1 MKKCCIVGGGDFS
14 AETFD
19 ETEYDLIIAA
29 DSGCLYLDEI
39 GIEADIYIGDFDS
52 LGKIPEKKN
61 VIKLPVEKDDTDVSA
76 ALKYAID
83 KGFSNID
90 IFGGLG
96 GKRLSHSIAN
106 IQLLIYAKK
115 RGVSA
120 LLFGKG
126 CKVRVLKNE
135 MFRIEE
141 KGISVSVFALG
152 KRAKVKETGMKYPFD
167 GYLEEEFPLGVSN
180 STISEVAE
188 ITVTE
193 GIALIIEEKEEA

>member
-14 AETFD
+14 AEAFD
-19 ETEYDLIIAA
+19 KTEYDLIIAA

-39 GIEADIYIGDFDS
+39 GVEADIYIGDFDS
-52 LGKIPEKKN
+52 FGKIPEKKN

-76 ALKYAID
+76 ALKHAID

-96 GKRLSHSIAN
+96 GKRFSHSIAN

-115 RGVSA
+115 RGISA
-120 LLFGKG
+120 LLYGNG
-126 CKVRVLKNE
+126 CKVRVLENE
-135 MFRIEE
+135 TFRIEE
-141 KGISVSVFALG
+141 KGISVSVFALE
-152 KRAKVKETGMKYPFD
+152 KRAKVKETGMKYPLD

-193 GIALIIEEKEEA
+193 GIALIIEEKEES

>member
-14 AETFD
+14 ANTFD
-19 ETEYDLIIAA
+19 KTEYDLIIAA
-29 DSGCLYLDEI
+29 DSGCLYLDGI
-39 GIEADIYIGDFDS
+39 GVEADIYIGDFDS
-52 LGKIPEKKN
+52 LGKIPKKEN

-83 KGFSNID
+83 KGFVNID

-96 GKRLSHSIAN
+96 GKRLSHTVAN

-115 RGVSA
+115 HGVSV
-120 LLFGKG
+120 LLFGNG
-126 CKVRVLKNE
+126 CNVRVLENE
-135 MFRIEE
+135 TFKIKE

-152 KRAKVKETGMKYPFD
+152 KRAKVKETGMKYPLD
-167 GYLEEEFPLGVSN
+167 GYLEEAFPLGVSN
-180 STISEVAE
+180 STVSEIAE

-193 GIALIIEEKEEA
+193 GIALIIEEKEE

>member
-19 ETEYDLIIAA
+19 KMEYDLIIAA
-29 DSGCLYLDEI
+29 DSGCLYLDEM
-39 GIEADIYIGDFDS
+39 GVEADIYIGDFDS

-76 ALKYAID
+76 ALKYAIE
-83 KGFSNID
+83 KGFVNID

-96 GKRLSHSIAN
+96 GKRISHTIAN

-120 LLFGKG
+120 LLYGNG
-126 CKVRVLKNE
+126 GKVRVLENE
-135 MFRIEE
+135 TFRIEE
-141 KGISVSVFALG
+141 KEISVSVFALG
-152 KRAKVKETGMKYPFD
+152 KRAKVKETGMKYPLD

-180 STISEVAE
+180 STVSEVAE
-188 ITVTE
+188 ITVSD
-193 GIALIIEEKEEA
+193 GIALIIEEKEES

>member
-1 MKKCCIVGGGDFS
+1 MKKCCIVGGGDFP
-14 AETFD
+14 AGFFD
-19 ETEYDLIIAA
+19 KTEYDLIIAA
-29 DSGCLYLDEI
+29 DSGCLYLDSL

-52 LGKIPEKKN
+52 LGKIPEKEN

-76 ALKYAID
+76 ALKYAMD
-83 KGFSNID
+83 KGFENID

-96 GKRLSHSIAN
+96 GKRLSHTVAN

-120 LLFGKG
+120 LLFGNG
-126 CKVRVLKNE
+126 CRVRVLENE
-135 MFRIEE
+135 TLGVKE
-141 KGISVSVFALG
+141 KGISISVFALG
-152 KRAKVKETGMKYPFD
+152 TRAKVKETGMKYPFD

-180 STISEVAE
+180 CTVSDDAE
-188 ITVTE
+188 ITVSD

>member
-14 AETFD
+14 ANTFD
-19 ETEYDLIIAA
+19 KTEYDLIIAA
-29 DSGCLYLDEI
+29 DSGCLYLDGI
-39 GIEADIYIGDFDS
+39 GVEADIYIGDFDS
-52 LGKIPEKKN
+52 LGEIPEKKD

-83 KGFSNID
+83 KGFVNID

-96 GKRLSHSIAN
+96 GKRLSHTVAN

-115 RGVSA
+115 HGVSV
-120 LLFGKG
+120 LLFGNG
-126 CKVRVLKNE
+126 CKVRVLENE
-135 MFRIEE
+135 TFKIKE

-152 KRAKVKETGMKYPFD
+152 KRAKVKETGMKYPLD
-167 GYLEEEFPLGVSN
+167 GYLEEAFPLGVSN
-180 STISEVAE
+180 STVSEIAE

-193 GIALIIEEKEEA
+193 GIALIIEEKEE

>member
-14 AETFD
+14 ANTFD
-19 ETEYDLIIAA
+19 KTKYDLIIAA
-29 DSGCLYLDEI
+29 DSGCLYLDGI
-39 GIEADIYIGDFDS
+39 GVEADIYIGDFDS
-52 LGKIPEKKN
+52 LGKIPEKKD

-83 KGFSNID
+83 KGFVNID

-96 GKRLSHSIAN
+96 GKRLSHTVAN

-115 RGVSA
+115 HGVSV
-120 LLFGKG
+120 LLFGNG
-126 CKVRVLKNE
+126 CKVRVLENE
-135 MFRIEE
+135 MFKIKE

-152 KRAKVKETGMKYPFD
+152 KRAKVKETGMKYPLD
-167 GYLEEEFPLGVSN
+167 GYLEEAFPLGVSN
-180 STISEVAE
+180 STVSEIAE

-193 GIALIIEEKEEA
+193 GIALIIEEKEE

>member
-14 AETFD
+14 AEAFD
-19 ETEYDLIIAA
+19 KTEYDLIIAA

-39 GIEADIYIGDFDS
+39 GVEADIYIGDFDS

-76 ALKYAID
+76 ALKYAIE

-96 GKRLSHSIAN
+96 GKRISHSIAN

-120 LLFGKG
+120 LLYGNG
-126 CKVRVLKNE
+126 CKVRVLENE
-135 MFRIEE
+135 TFRIEE

-152 KRAKVKETGMKYPFD
+152 EKAKVKETGMKYPLD
-167 GYLEEEFPLGVSN
+167 GYLEEEFPLGISN

-193 GIALIIEEKEEA
+193 GIALIIEEKEES

>member
-14 AETFD
+14 ANTFD
-19 ETEYDLIIAA
+19 KTEYDLIIAA
-29 DSGCLYLDEI
+29 DSGCLYLDGI
-39 GIEADIYIGDFDS
+39 GVEADIYIGDFDS
-52 LGKIPEKKN
+52 LGKIPEKKD

-83 KGFSNID
+83 KGFVNID

-96 GKRLSHSIAN
+96 GKRLSHTVAN

-115 RGVSA
+115 HGVSV
-120 LLFGKG
+120 LLFGNS
-126 CKVRVLKNE
+126 CKVRVLENE
-135 MFRIEE
+135 TFKIKE

-152 KRAKVKETGMKYPFD
+152 KRAKVKETGMKYPLD
-167 GYLEEEFPLGVSN
+167 GYLEEAFPLGVSN
-180 STISEVAE
+180 STVSEIAE

-193 GIALIIEEKEEA
+193 GIALIIEEKEE

>member
-19 ETEYDLIIAA
+19 KTEYDLIIAA
-29 DSGCLYLDEI
+29 DSGCLYLDGI
-39 GIEADIYIGDFDS
+39 GVEADIYIGDFDS
-52 LGKIPEKKN
+52 LGRIPKREN

-83 KGFSNID
+83 KGFENID

-96 GKRLSHSIAN
+96 GKRLSHSVAN

-115 RGVSA
+115 REVSA
-120 LLFGKG
+120 LLFGNN
-126 CKVRVLKNE
+126 CKVRVLENE
-135 MFRIEE
+135 TFKVKE

-152 KRAKVKETGMKYPFD
+152 KRAKVKETGMKYPLD